1 MTSRKEPEYIT
12 MSVLKQVMD
21 TQEEAFKSAIKILIE
36 DVKSEVKDIRKETEE
51 LKLSVKFMSGKYDD
65 AKEKIVKA
73 ENKIN
78 GVHAQIKSINKEMND
93 GFEDLE
99 RKQEYLENQS
109 RRNNIKITGVQEDD
123 TEKTWDDTEM
133 IVKKM
138 IREKLGIEED
148 VKIERAHGVGKKLK
162 SRAPPRDD
170 GSASQSSGSSRPI
183 IAKIQSWKTKE
194 TILKVARKKRPKGIQ
209 FMGDFSR
216 RTLERRASMIPEM
229 LEARK
234 EGKTAFMVMDKL
246 IIYDRPPDPDK
257 NCNGRSCT
265 ELSEN
270 DDDDEVLLSNRLHRK

>member
-1 MTSRKEPEYIT
+1 
-12 MSVLKQVMD
+12 MD
-21 TQEEAFKSAIKILIE
+21 TQEKAFKSAIKILIE
-36 DVKSEVKDIRKETEE
+36 DVKSEVKDIRKEIEE
-51 LKLSVKFMSGKYDD
+51 LKLLVKFMSGKYDD
-65 AKEKIVKA
+65 VKEKIDKA
-73 ENKIN
+73 DNEIN
-78 GVHAQIKSINKEMND
+78 GVYAQIKSINKEMND

-99 RKQEYLENQS
+99 WKQECLENQS
-109 RRNNIKITGVQEDD
+109 RCNNIKITGVQEDD

-138 IREKLGIEED
+138 IREELGIEED
-148 VKIERAHGVGKKLK
+148 VKIERANRVGKKHK
-162 SRAPPRDD
+162 SRAPPRPAPPRHD
-170 GSASQSSGSSRPI
+170 GSASPSSGSSRPI
-183 IAKIQSWKTKE
+183 IPKIQSWKTKE

-216 RTLERRASMIPEM
+216 RTLERKPSKIPEM

-246 IIYDRPPDPDK
+246 IICDKPPDPDK
-257 NCNGRSCT
+257 NRNGRSRT

>member
-1 MTSRKEPEYIT
+1 
-12 MSVLKQVMD
+12 
-21 TQEEAFKSAIKILIE
+21 
-36 DVKSEVKDIRKETEE
+36 
-51 LKLSVKFMSGKYDD
+51 MSGKYDD
-65 AKEKIVKA
+65 VKEKIDKA
-73 ENKIN
+73 DNEIN
-78 GVHAQIKSINKEMND
+78 GVYAQIKSINKEMND
-93 GFEDLE
+93 GFDDLE
-99 RKQEYLENQS
+99 WKQEYLENQS

-138 IREKLGIEED
+138 IREKLGIEEE
-148 VKIERAHGVGKKLK
+148 VKIERAHRVGKKLK
-162 SRAPPRDD
+162 SRTPPRYD
-170 GSASQSSGSSRPI
+170 GSASLSSGSSRPI

-216 RTLERRASMIPEM
+216 RTLERRASKIPEM

-246 IIYDRPPDPDK
+246 IIYDRPLDPDK
-257 NCNGRSCT
+257 NRNVRSRI
-265 ELSEN
+265 EHSEN

>member
-1 MTSRKEPEYIT
+1 MTSIKEPEYIT

-21 TQEEAFKSAIKILIE
+21 TQEKAFKSAIKILIE
-36 DVKSEVKDIRKETEE
+36 DVKSEVKDIRKEIEE

-65 AKEKIVKA
+65 VKEKIVKA
-73 ENKIN
+73 DNEIN
-78 GVHAQIKSINKEMND
+78 GVYAQIKSINKEMND

-99 RKQEYLENQS
+99 WKQEYLENQS

-133 IVKKM
+133 IVQKM

-148 VKIERAHGVGKKLK
+148 VKIERAHRVGKKLK
-162 SRAPPRDD
+162 SRVPPRQD
-170 GSASQSSGSSRPI
+170 GSASLSSGSSRPI

-216 RTLERRASMIPEM
+216 RTLERRASKIPEM

-234 EGKTAFMVMDKL
+234 KGKTAFMVMDKL

-257 NCNGRSCT
+257 NRKGRSRT

-270 DDDDEVLLSNRLHRK
+270 DDNDEVLLSNRLVT

>member
-1 MTSRKEPEYIT
+1 M
-12 MSVLKQVMD
+12 
-21 TQEEAFKSAIKILIE
+21 
-36 DVKSEVKDIRKETEE
+36 
-51 LKLSVKFMSGKYDD
+51 
-65 AKEKIVKA
+65 
-73 ENKIN
+73 
-78 GVHAQIKSINKEMND
+78 
-93 GFEDLE
+93 
-99 RKQEYLENQS
+99 
-109 RRNNIKITGVQEDD
+109 QEDD

-133 IVKKM
+133 IVQKM

-148 VKIERAHGVGKKLK
+148 VKIERAHCVGKKLK
-162 SRAPPRDD
+162 SRVSPRQD
-170 GSASQSSGSSRPI
+170 GSASLSSGSSRPI

-216 RTLERRASMIPEM
+216 RTLERRASKIPEM

-234 EGKTAFMVMDKL
+234 KGKTAFMVMDKL

-257 NCNGRSCT
+257 NRNDRSRT